1 MPNEIHFSNEYSL
14 SGKGILN
21 PRFIELDELN
31 VKHWFPIAVQE
42 FNDVFDSYQLALSDD
57 GKITGEE
64 RTDIMNELDDFFNLL
79 VSFYVYINEDPV
91 KSFNISIM
99 GYNFNMNVSIVQ
111 NIWTINGNYSEAFLS
126 ATENFKIFFTNRL
139 VKDFR
144 ELVFQFKEY
153 PAGEE
158 HISKPVIR
166 EKMKDTCTRLLY
178 NTLKI
183 RFQLERCMIND

>member
-1 MPNEIHFSNEYSL
+1 MPNEIHFSNEYTL
-14 SGKGILN
+14 SGKGVLN

>member
-1 MPNEIHFSNEYSL
+1 MPNEIHFSNEYTL
-14 SGKGILN
+14 SGKGVLN

-79 VSFYVYINEDPV
+79 VSFYVYINENPV